1 MPGADVGKGGGG
13 MNVQVMDKLKDVLY
27 EGELKT
33 QKSALADYFK
43 DPPTDIKLTLAM
55 PRDVEELG
63 AMADVAYE
71 NDIPIYTYRR
81 GYLPQELA
89 SSEGIL
95 FDLKMMDKIVRI
107 DDTNLI
113 AFIEYGVTFERLKEE
128 LDKLDLRLLMPAA
141 ATSSSIVRS
150 YIDRD
155 IILANGATR
164 PYQFTTFHAILGDG
178 RLWMS
183 GTDQYTPDGHS
194 EFREDLGPMY
204 SNLFHASEDIF
215 GMPYAMKAWI
225 YRRWEERRVS
235 TYGFDDAES
244 ALRAARLACRHDQ
257 VFECVAADST
267 YLSVLLS
274 GSPDE
279 ADAMARELSPWN
291 VVFGFDNH
299 SKLVD
304 VWDRQ
309 TSEMAADCGGKK
321 ASEELSKR
329 MQERFEWPWYI
340 SERDHYRG
348 DTTIIDYYTLIGKVA
363 GMFADTAEMAKKYD
377 IGQVVIPMYYGA
389 AFYAETDL
397 YHAKDDPEVH
407 QVWVDIYKTL
417 LDKGAHLNR
426 PSDEV
431 AEVVYGRMNDENI
444 RMIKDLKKVLD
455 PKGLLNPDQLMEGV

>member
-1 MPGADVGKGGGG
+1 MRQLEKLRDVAGPGVVSDDRTALGGYFKHPPPR
-13 MNVQVMDKLKDVLY
+13 MDLSLAVPRDSL
-27 EGELKT
+27 E
-33 QKSALADYFK
+33 LAD
-43 DPPTDIKLTLAM
+43 LAT
-55 PRDVEELG
+55 
-63 AMADVAYE
+63 AAYE
-71 NDIPIYTYRR
+71 NDMPIYTHRR
-81 GYLPQELA
+81 GFLAPQVAESGGL
-89 SSEGIL
+89 L
-95 FDLKMMDKIVRI
+95 VDLKGIDDIVRI
-107 DDTNLI
+107 DDTNLL
-113 AFIEYGVTFERLKEE
+113 AFVEYGVTFERLKEE

-164 PYQFTTFHAILGDG
+164 PYQFTTFHAILADG

-215 GMPYAMKAWI
+215 GMPYAMKAWT

-235 TYGFDDAES
+235 AYGFDDAES
-244 ALRAARLACRHDQ
+244 ALRTARAACWHDQ

-279 ADAMARELSPWN
+279 ADTVAKELAPWN

-299 SKLVD
+299 PKLVD

-309 TSEMAADCGGKK
+309 TARMAAENGGKK
-321 ASEELSKR
+321 ATDELSRR
-329 MQERFEWPWYI
+329 MREKFEWPWYI

-348 DTTIIDYYTLIGKVA
+348 DTTVIDYYTLIGKAA
-363 GMFADTAEMAKKYD
+363 GMFADTAGMAAKYR
-377 IGQVVIPMYYGA
+377 IGQMAIPMYYGA

-397 YHAKDDPEVH
+397 YHAEDDPGV
-407 QVWVDIYKTL
+407 QGDWVDIYKML
-417 LDKGAHLNR
+417 LGKGAHLNR
-426 PSDEV
+426 PTGEV
-431 AEVVYGRMNDENI
+431 AKIVYGKMDPENI
-444 RMIKDLKKVLD
+444 RMIENLKKVMD
-455 PKGLLNPDQLMEGV
+455 PKGLLNPGQLMEGV

>member
-1 MPGADVGKGGGG
+1 MRQLERLREVAGPGVLSGDQAVLGG
-13 MNVQVMDKLKDVLY
+13 
-27 EGELKT
+27 
-33 QKSALADYFK
+33 YFK
-43 DPPTDIKLTLAM
+43 DPPPKIDLTLAM
-55 PRDVEELG
+55 PRDSLEL
-63 AMADVAYE
+63 ADIAAAAYE
-71 NDIPIYTYRR
+71 NGVPIYTYRR
-81 GYLPQELA
+81 GYLHQELA
-89 SSEGIL
+89 SEEGIL

-113 AFIEYGVTFERLKEE
+113 AFVEYGVTFERLKEE
-128 LDKLDLRLLMPAA
+128 LDKLDLRLLMPVA

-150 YIDRD
+150 YLDRD

-215 GMPYAMKAWI
+215 GMPYAMKTWI

-235 TYGFDDAES
+235 VYGFDDAES

-279 ADAMARELSPWN
+279 ADAMAKELSPWN

-299 SKLVD
+299 SKLVEL
-304 VWDRQ
+304 WDRQ
-309 TSEMAADCGGKK
+309 TSQMAADSGGKK
-321 ASEELSKR
+321 ATEELSRR
-329 MQERFEWPWYI
+329 MREKFEWPWYI
-340 SERDHYRG
+340 SERDYYRG
-348 DTTIIDYYTLIGKVA
+348 NTTIIDYYALMGKVA
-363 GMFADTAEMAKKYD
+363 GMFSETAGMAKKYD
-377 IGQVVIPMYYGA
+377 IGQAIIPMYYGA
-389 AFYAETDL
+389 AFYCETDL
-397 YHAKDDPEVH
+397 YHEEDDQKVQKD
-407 QVWVDIYKTL
+407 WVDIYRML

-426 PSDEV
+426 PRGEV
-431 AEVVYGRMNDENI
+431 AEIVYERMNDENI
-444 RMIKDLKKVLD
+444 RMIKNLKKVLD
-455 PKGLLNPDQLMEGV
+455 PKGLLNPGQLMEGV

>member
-1 MPGADVGKGGGG
+1 MRTQALEG
-13 MNVQVMDKLKDVLY
+13 LKDVAGPGVLSTD
-27 EGELKT
+27 GA
-33 QKSALADYFK
+33 ALSKYFK
-43 DPPTDIKLTLAM
+43 DPPPRMDLSLAV
-55 PRDVEELG
+55 PRDSLELTDLAAAAYG
-63 AMADVAYE
+63 NDV
-71 NDIPIYTYRR
+71 PIYTHRR
-81 GYLPQELA
+81 GFLSPDVAESGGVLIDL
-89 SSEGIL
+89 SGI
-95 FDLKMMDKIVRI
+95 DDIVRI
-107 DDTNLI
+107 DDDNLL
-113 AFIEYGVTFERLKEE
+113 AFVEYGVTFERLKEE

-164 PYQFTTFHAILGDG
+164 PYQFTTFHAILADG

-215 GMPYAMKAWI
+215 GMPYAMKTWI

-235 TYGFDDAES
+235 AYGFDDAES
-244 ALRAARLACRHDQ
+244 ALRAARTACWHDQ

-279 ADAMARELSPWN
+279 ADALAGELSPWN

-304 VWDRQ
+304 IWDRQ
-309 TSEMAADCGGKK
+309 TARMAADNGGKK
-321 ASEELSKR
+321 APEELSRR
-329 MQERFEWPWYI
+329 MREKFEWPWYI

-348 DTTIIDYYTLIGKVA
+348 DTTVIDYYALTGKAA
-363 GMFADTAEMAKKYD
+363 GMFSDTAGMAGKYS

-397 YHAKDDPEVH
+397 YHAEDDPEV
-407 QVWVDIYKTL
+407 QRDRVDIYKML
-417 LDKGAHLNR
+417 LDQGAHLNR
-426 PSDEV
+426 PTGEV
-431 AEVVYGRMNDENI
+431 AQIVYGKMDPENI
-444 RMIKDLKKVLD
+444 RMIKNLKEVMD
-455 PKGLLNPDQLMEGV
+455 PKGLLNPGQLMEGV